1 MKKKNSKSDFLTK
14 KEAAAYLEIPKYVLT
29 ALENIGRLSPDG
41 RRWFFVKVY
50 DKEGLDIYKRES
62 NVDKWRYD
70 ERLLS
75 ILKQQA
81 RK

>member
-1 MKKKNSKSDFLTK
+1 MKKKNSKNNFLTK

-29 ALENIGRLSPDG
+29 ALENIGRLSSDG
-41 RRWFFVKVY
+41 RRWFTKVY
-50 DKEGLDIYKRES
+50 DKERLDIYKRES

-70 ERLLS
+70 ERLLG

>member
-1 MKKKNSKSDFLTK
+1 MKKKNSKNDFLTK

-41 RRWFFVKVY
+41 RRWFSKIY
-50 DKEGLDIYKRES
+50 DKKRLDTYRRES
-62 NVDKWRYD
+62 NLDNWRYN

>member
-1 MKKKNSKSDFLTK
+1 MKKKTSKNDFLTK

-41 RRWFFVKVY
+41 RRWFSKVY
-50 DKEGLDIYKRES
+50 DKERLDTYRHES
-62 NVDKWRYD
+62 NLDNWRNN
-70 ERLLS
+70 ERLLG

>member
-1 MKKKNSKSDFLTK
+1 MIKKNSKNDFLTK
-14 KEAAAYLEIPKYVLT
+14 KEAAEYLGLPKYVLT
-29 ALENIGRLSPDG
+29 ALENIGRLSSDG
-41 RRWFFVKVY
+41 RRWFTKVY
-50 DKEGLDIYKRES
+50 DKERLDIYIRES

-70 ERLLS
+70 ERLLG

>member
-1 MKKKNSKSDFLTK
+1 MTKKNSKNNFLTK

-29 ALENIGRLSPDG
+29 ALENIGRLSSDG
-41 RRWFFVKVY
+41 RHWFMKVY
-50 DKEGLDIYKRES
+50 DKERLDIYIRES

-70 ERLLS
+70 ERLLN

>member
-1 MKKKNSKSDFLTK
+1 MTKKNSKNNFLTK

-41 RRWFFVKVY
+41 RRWFSKVY
-50 DKEGLDIYKRES
+50 DKERLDIYKRES
-62 NVDKWRYD
+62 NIDKWRYD
-70 ERLLS
+70 ERLLG

>member
-1 MKKKNSKSDFLTK
+1 MKKKNSKNNFLTK

-29 ALENIGRLSPDG
+29 ALENIGRLSSDG
-41 RRWFFVKVY
+41 RRWFTKVY
-50 DKEGLDIYKRES
+50 DKERLDIYKRES

-70 ERLLS
+70 ERLLD

>member
-1 MKKKNSKSDFLTK
+1 MIKKNSKNDFLTK

-41 RRWFFVKVY
+41 RRWFSKVY
-50 DKEGLDIYKRES
+50 DKERLDTYRHES
-62 NVDKWRYD
+62 NLDNWRNN
-70 ERLLS
+70 ERLLG
-75 ILKQQA
+75 ILKRQA

>member
-1 MKKKNSKSDFLTK
+1 MIKKNSKNDFLTK
-14 KEAAAYLEIPKYVLT
+14 KEAAAYLEIPKYVLI

-41 RRWFFVKVY
+41 RRWFSKVY
-50 DKEGLDIYKRES
+50 DKERLDIYMRES

>member
-1 MKKKNSKSDFLTK
+1 MIKKNSKNNFLTK

-41 RRWFFVKVY
+41 RRWFLIKVY
-50 DKEGLDIYKRES
+50 DKERLDTYRHES
-62 NVDKWRYD
+62 NLDNWRYN
-70 ERLLS
+70 ERLLG

>member
-1 MKKKNSKSDFLTK
+1 MTKKNSKNNFLTK

-41 RRWFFVKVY
+41 RRWFSKFY
-50 DKEGLDIYKRES
+50 DKERLDIYKRES
-62 NVDKWRYD
+62 NIDKWRYD
-70 ERLLS
+70 ERLLG

>member
-1 MKKKNSKSDFLTK
+1 MKKKNSKNDFLTK

-41 RRWFFVKVY
+41 RRWFLIKVY
-50 DKEGLDIYKRES
+50 DKERLDIYKRES
-62 NVDKWRYD
+62 NIDKWRYD
-70 ERLLS
+70 ERLLG

>member
-1 MKKKNSKSDFLTK
+1 MIKKNSKNDFLTK

-41 RRWFFVKVY
+41 RLWFSKVY
-50 DKEGLDIYKRES
+50 DKEYLDIYKRES
-62 NVDKWRYD
+62 NIDKWRYD
-70 ERLLS
+70 ERLLG

>member
-1 MKKKNSKSDFLTK
+1 MIKKNSKNDFLTK

-29 ALENIGRLSPDG
+29 ALGNIGRLSPDG
-41 RRWFFVKVY
+41 RRWFSKVY
-50 DKEGLDIYKRES
+50 DKEHLDTYRRES
-62 NVDKWRYD
+62 NLDNWRYN

>member
-1 MKKKNSKSDFLTK
+1 MIKKNSKNDFLTK

-41 RRWFFVKVY
+41 RRWFSKVY
-50 DKEGLDIYKRES
+50 DKERLDTYRHES
-62 NVDKWRYD
+62 NLDNWRNN
-70 ERLLS
+70 ERLLG

>member
-1 MKKKNSKSDFLTK
+1 MKKKNSKNDFLTK

-41 RRWFFVKVY
+41 RRWFLIKVY
-50 DKEGLDIYKRES
+50 DKERLDTYRRES
-62 NVDKWRYD
+62 NLDSWRYN
-70 ERLLS
+70 ERLLG

>member
-1 MKKKNSKSDFLTK
+1 MIKKNSKNDFLTK

-41 RRWFFVKVY
+41 RRWFSKVY
-50 DKEGLDIYKRES
+50 DKERLDTYRHES
-62 NVDKWRYD
+62 NLDNWCNN
-70 ERLLS
+70 ERLLG
-75 ILKQQA
+75 ILKQQT

>member
-1 MKKKNSKSDFLTK
+1 MIKKNSKNDFLTK
-14 KEAAAYLEIPKYVLT
+14 KEAAEYLGLPKYVLT
-29 ALENIGRLSPDG
+29 ALEKIGRRSSDG
-41 RRWFFVKVY
+41 RRWFTKVY
-50 DKEGLDIYKRES
+50 DKERLDIYIRES

-70 ERLLS
+70 KRLLD

>member
-1 MKKKNSKSDFLTK
+1 MTKKNSKNNFLTK

-29 ALENIGRLSPDG
+29 ALENIGRLSSDG
-41 RRWFFVKVY
+41 RRWFTKVY
-50 DKEGLDIYKRES
+50 DKERLDIYKRES

-70 ERLLS
+70 ERLLG

>member
-1 MKKKNSKSDFLTK
+1 MKKKNSKNNFLTK
-14 KEAAAYLEIPKYVLT
+14 KEAADYLGLPKYVLT
-29 ALENIGRLSPDG
+29 ALEKIGRLSSDG
-41 RRWFFVKVY
+41 IRWFAKVY
-50 DKEGLDIYKRES
+50 DKTHLDIYKRES

-70 ERLLS
+70 ERILG